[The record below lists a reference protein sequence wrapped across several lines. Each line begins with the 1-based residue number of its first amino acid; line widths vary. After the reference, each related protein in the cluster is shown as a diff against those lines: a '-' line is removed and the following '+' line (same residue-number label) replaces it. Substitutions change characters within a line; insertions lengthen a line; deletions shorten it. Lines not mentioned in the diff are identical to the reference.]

1 MFHKPLKIALLAG
14 ASVIV
19 LNAEAALAQSNG
31 DQIQEIVVTS
41 QRRAQNLQDVPIS
54 VNTFNND
61 FIEKTGAQNLGDLQ
75 QFTPG
80 LSIDN
85 TSVTQPNY
93 SIRGISGST
102 FGIGTEPS
110 VGIYVDGIY
119 SARSGEALVFF
130 DDVEHVEV
138 LKGPQGTLFG
148 RNTSAGAISITTNK
162 PSDKYEAMVDVKAGN
177 YDKRE
182 ASMMVNLPLTDTLDL
197 RVDGIVNRRGG
208 DIRNLSTGAMIDNE
222 KNDSA
227 RVALR
232 WRPDSKTDIILAW
245 DHDTTDQDPPTA
257 IGVGP
262 YANYTGNALK
272 DGVYDDEINGHESRN
287 LNAYTL
293 NASRDLG
300 FATLTSLT
308 AYRTFT
314 TANRESETGT
324 FDPAHYLD
332 TENVEAN
339 QNFYEELHLN
349 GHAGALTY
357 FGGASY
363 FQEHAKQSSIVT
375 TMTDAI
381 DTITSAQG
389 QPALFGTLASYG
401 IPSLGL
407 PWVETISNV
416 ADNHAWSLFGD
427 ATYSVLPEL
436 EVTAGLRF
444 TEDSKKFQWV
454 APPVQIKG
462 GSSVTVPGAIAQN
475 FGFPGDIDL
484 QSFAQTIFGATN
496 GSTGGN
502 LIFNTAPLPQGAI
515 FTRTADWT
523 NLSPRFVVDYHWT
536 PSLMTYAS
544 ASFGYKAGGFI
555 STAVNSYFQPEKVQN
570 YEVGVKSDWFDKK
583 VRFNGSAYYYRYTNQ
598 QSLNEVTVPGSLVPQ
613 YITQTGDSEAK
624 GVDAELYVVPVH
636 DLTLSVIGGYIDS
649 TWTTDTLAEPT
660 IMGGSQSFNL
670 AGQPTGE
677 PLLRL
682 VVGADYLYDMDKAGS
697 LRFHADHSF
706 TSAQRTNDASR
717 FEQSQLANLVD
728 YGQIPGYLKAH
739 NLTNARIS
747 WFDASGA
754 LDVSLYANNI
764 FNNRYVSDPG
774 GEAAFAL
781 ASPEVRATEP
791 PRFFGMELIY
801 RY

>member
-1 MFHKPLKIALLAG
+1 MFHKPLKMALLAG

-19 LNAEAALAQSNG
+19 LSSGAAKAQSNG

-80 LSIDN
+80 LSVDN

-119 SARSGEALVFF
+119 SARSGESLVFF

-162 PSDKYEAMVDVKAGN
+162 PSDKYEAMVDFKGGN
-177 YDKRE
+177 YGKRE
-182 ASMMVNLPLTDTLDL
+182 ASVMANLPLTDTLDL
-197 RVDGIVNRRGG
+197 RVDGILNRRDG
-208 DIRNLSTGAMIDNE
+208 DIRNLSTGKMIDDE
-222 KNDSA
+222 HNDSF

-232 WRPDSKTDIILAW
+232 WRPDSKTDIVLAW
-245 DHDTTDQDPPTA
+245 DHDNTDQTPPTA

-262 YANYTGNALK
+262 YANYTGQPFK
-272 DGVYDDEINGHESRN
+272 DGVYDDETNGRETRN

-308 AYRTFT
+308 AYRSFT

-324 FDPAHYLD
+324 SDPANYLD
-332 TENVEAN
+332 TTNVEAN

-349 GHAGALTY
+349 SHAGALTY
-357 FGGASY
+357 FAGASY

-375 TMTDAI
+375 TTTDSI

-401 IPSLGL
+401 LPSLGL
-407 PWVETISNV
+407 PWVEDISNV

-427 ATYSVLPEL
+427 ATYQILPEL
-436 EVTAGLRF
+436 DVTAGLRF

-462 GSSVTVPGAIAQN
+462 GSSVIVPGAIAQN

-484 QSFAQTIFGATN
+484 QSFAQTIFGMSN

-502 LIFNTAPLPQGAI
+502 LIFNTAPLPQGDT
-515 FTRTADWT
+515 FTRSADWT

-544 ASFGYKAGGFI
+544 ASFGYKAGGFN
-555 STAVNSYFQPEKVQN
+555 STAVNSIFQPEKVQN
-570 YEVGVKSDWFDKK
+570 YEIGLKSDWLNHR

-624 GVDAELYVVPVH
+624 GFDAELYVVPVH
-636 DLTLSVIGGYIDS
+636 DLTLSAVAGYIDS
-649 TWTTDTLAEPT
+649 SWTKNTIAEPT
-660 IMGGSQSFNL
+660 ITGSSQSFDIS
-670 AGQPTGE
+670 GQPTGE
-677 PLLRL
+677 PLARL
-682 VVGADYLYDMDKAGS
+682 VLGADYLYDMDKAGS

-706 TSAQRTNDASR
+706 TSAERTNSASQ
-717 FEQSQLANLVD
+717 FEQSQLANLVN
-728 YGQIPGYLKAH
+728 YGAIPGYLQAH

-754 LDVSLYANNI
+754 LDVSFYANNI
-764 FNNRYVSDPG
+764 FNHTYVSDPG

-781 ASPEVRATEP
+781 LAPEVRPTNA
-791 PRFFGMELIY
+791 PRFFGAEVIY